1 VKRAIVVDDSA
12 LWGTQLREWLEAD
25 GDVEVIGVAADGESA
40 INLIS
45 RLRPDVATIDLR
57 LPGMSGLE
65 VVTQLMKRAPLPL
78 LVLTGDPTGDD
89 PELAF
94 EAIRRGA
101 LDLLLKPSMDDE
113 EAIRALRAHVRWLA
127 SVPVVRHLDRG
138 ESGHR
143 PGSEPAI
150 RVPEFLRPSADASRP
165 YEIRPSEV
173 RPSDVRPSDVRPN
186 DVRPAPAPPARART
200 SRAADDLPLVGIAAS
215 AGGPSALATVLG
227 SLPADLPACL
237 AIVQHLP
244 KGFAASFVSFLQAR
258 CALPVRLAAA
268 GLVPRA
274 GMVVL
279 APDGHHLELIDG
291 RFALTNGPPVE
302 GHRPS
307 GTVLLR
313 SFAHCG
319 NQAIGVVL
327 SGIGRDGADGLR
339 AMRDRHA
346 ITFAQDETSSVV
358 YGMPRAAVEEDAA
371 QQVLPVAEL
380 GDAITAAVACVRRWR
395 KP

>member
-1 VKRAIVVDDSA
+1 MKRAVVVDDSA
-12 LWGTQLREWLEAD
+12 IWGTQLCEWLEAD
-25 GDVEVIGVAADGESA
+25 GEVEVVGVAADGESA
-40 INLIS
+40 IDLIT

-65 VVTQLMKRAPLPL
+65 VVTQLMARAPLPL

-127 SVPVVRHLDRG
+127 GVPVVRHLDRG
-138 ESGHR
+138 EAGHR

-150 RVPEFLRPSADASRP
+150 RIPEFLRTGEAS
-165 YEIRPSEV
+165 
-173 RPSDVRPSDVRPN
+173 RPN
-186 DVRPAPAPPARART
+186 DVRLLDVRPPDLRPAPAPVPATRARA
-200 SRAADDLPLVGIAAS
+200 SRIADDAALVGIAAS

-244 KGFAASFVSFLQAR
+244 KGFAPSFVSFLQTR
-258 CALPVRLAAA
+258 CGLTVRLAEA
-268 GLVPRA
+268 GLAPRA

-291 RFALTNGPPVE
+291 RFALTSGPPVE

-313 SFAHCG
+313 SLAHCG
-319 NQAIGVVL
+319 SSAIGVVL

-339 AMRDRHA
+339 AMRERQA

-358 YGMPRAAVEEDAA
+358 YGMPRAAVEEGAA
-371 QQVLPVAEL
+371 QQVLPVGEL
-380 GDAITAAVACVRRWR
+380 GDAIAAAVLCVRRWR

>member
-1 VKRAIVVDDSA
+1 VKRAVVVDDSA
-12 LWGTQLREWLEAD
+12 IWGTQLREWLEAD

-40 INLIS
+40 IDLIT

-127 SVPVVRHLDRG
+127 GVPVVRHLDRG

-165 YEIRPSEV
+165 HE
-173 RPSDVRPSDVRPN
+173 VRPN
-186 DVRPAPAPPARART
+186 DVRPNDRPALPPTRART
-200 SRAADDLPLVGIAAS
+200 GRADDLALVGIAAS

-227 SLPADLPACL
+227 SLPAELPACL

-244 KGFAASFVSFLQAR
+244 RGFAPSFVSFLQTR
-258 CALPVRLAAA
+258 CALTVRLAEA

-279 APDGHHLELIDG
+279 APDDHHLELVDG
-291 RFALTNGPPVE
+291 RFALTSGPPVE

-313 SFAHCG
+313 SLAHCG
-319 NQAIGVVL
+319 SSAIGVVL

-358 YGMPRAAVEEDAA
+358 YGMPRAAVEEGAA

-380 GDAITAAVACVRRWR
+380 GDAITAAATCVRRWR

>member
-1 VKRAIVVDDSA
+1 MKRAVVVDDSA
-12 LWGTQLREWLEAD
+12 IWGTQLCEWLEAD
-25 GDVEVIGVAADGESA
+25 GDVEVVGVAADGESA
-40 INLIS
+40 IDLIT

-57 LPGMSGLE
+57 LPGISGLE
-65 VVTQLMKRAPLPL
+65 VVTLLMARAPLPL

-113 EAIRALRAHVRWLA
+113 EAIRALRSHVRWLA
-127 SVPVVRHLDRG
+127 GVPVVRHLDGKRG
-138 ESGHR
+138 DR

-150 RVPEFLRPSADASRP
+150 RVPEFLRAGADASRP
-165 YEIRPSEV
+165 Y
-173 RPSDVRPSDVRPN
+173 DVRPN
-186 DVRPAPAPPARART
+186 DVRPAPAVVPAPAPVGRTRA
-200 SRAADDLPLVGIAAS
+200 SRAADDPALVGIAAS

-244 KGFAASFVSFLQAR
+244 KGFAPSFVSFLQAR
-258 CALPVRLAAA
+258 CALTVRLAEA
-268 GLVPRA
+268 GLLPRA

-291 RFALTNGPPVE
+291 KFALTSGPPVE

-313 SFAHCG
+313 SLAHYG
-319 NQAIGVVL
+319 SQAIGVVL

-358 YGMPRAAVEEDAA
+358 YGMPRAAVEEGAA

-380 GDAITAAVACVRRWR
+380 GDAIAAAVTCVRRWR

>member
-1 VKRAIVVDDSA
+1 MKRAVVVDDSA
-12 LWGTQLREWLEAD
+12 IWGTQLREWLEAD
-25 GDVEVIGVAADGESA
+25 GDVEVVGVAADGESA
-40 INLIS
+40 IDLIS

-65 VVTQLMKRAPLPL
+65 VVTLLMARAPLPL

-127 SVPVVRHLDRG
+127 GVPVVRHLDRG

-165 YEIRPSEV
+165 YE
-173 RPSDVRPSDVRPN
+173 VRPN
-186 DVRPAPAPPARART
+186 DVRPAPAARARARDT
-200 SRAADDLPLVGIAAS
+200 AGDPVLVGIAAS

-244 KGFAASFVSFLQAR
+244 KGFAPSFVSFLQGR
-258 CALPVRLAAA
+258 CALTVRLAEA
-268 GLVPRA
+268 GLLPRA

-279 APDGHHLELIDG
+279 APDGHHLELVDG
-291 RFALTNGPPVE
+291 RFALTSGPPVE

-313 SFAHCG
+313 SLAHHG
-319 NQAIGVVL
+319 SSAIGVVL

-339 AMRDRHA
+339 AMRERQA

-358 YGMPRAAVEEDAA
+358 YGMPRAAVEEGAA

-380 GDAITAAVACVRRWR
+380 GDAIAAAVTCVRRWR

>member
-1 VKRAIVVDDSA
+1 MKRAVVVDDSA

-25 GDVEVIGVAADGESA
+25 GDVEVVGVAADGESA
-40 INLIS
+40 IDLIT

-57 LPGMSGLE
+57 LPGISGLE

-89 PELAF
+89 PDIAF

-113 EAIRALRAHVRWLA
+113 DAIRALRSHVRWLA
-127 SVPVVRHLDRG
+127 GVPVVRHLERG

-150 RVPEFLRPSADASRP
+150 RVPEFLRTSEASRP
-165 YEIRPSEV
+165 HDLRSHDLRPV
-173 RPSDVRPSDVRPN
+173 DVRPSDA
-186 DVRPAPAPPARART
+186 RPAHPPAPRGRT
-200 SRAADDLPLVGIAAS
+200 SRAAEDLPLVGIAAS

-227 SLPADLPACL
+227 SLPPDLPACL

-244 KGFAASFVSFLQAR
+244 KGFAPSFVSFLQSR
-258 CALPVRLAAA
+258 CALPVRLAET

-279 APDGHHLELIDG
+279 APDGHHLELNDG
-291 RFALTNGPPVE
+291 RFVLTSGPPVE

-313 SFAHCG
+313 SLAHCG
-319 NQAIGVVL
+319 SSAIGVVL
-327 SGIGRDGADGLR
+327 SGIGRDGADGLL
-339 AMRDRHA
+339 AMHERHA

-358 YGMPRAAVEEDAA
+358 YGMPRAAVEEGAA

-380 GDAITAAVACVRRWR
+380 GDAIASAVVCVRRWR

>member
-1 VKRAIVVDDSA
+1 MKRAVVVDDSA
-12 LWGTQLREWLEAD
+12 IWGTQLREWLEAD
-25 GDVEVIGVAADGESA
+25 GDVEVVGVAADGESA
-40 INLIS
+40 IDLIS

-65 VVTQLMKRAPLPL
+65 VVTLLMARAPLPL

-127 SVPVVRHLDRG
+127 GVPVVRHLQRS

-143 PGSEPAI
+143 LGSEPAP
-150 RVPEFLRPSADASRP
+150 RVPEFVHRSADASRP
-165 YEIRPSEV
+165 IDMRSTPSQA
-173 RPSDVRPSDVRPN
+173 SA
-186 DVRPAPAPPARART
+186 PAPAPRGRASRT
-200 SRAADDLPLVGIAAS
+200 ADDPVLVGIAAS

-244 KGFAASFVSFLQAR
+244 KGFAPSFVSYLQGR
-258 CALPVRLAAA
+258 CALTVRLAEA

-291 RFALTNGPPVE
+291 KFALTGGPRVE

-313 SFAHCG
+313 SLAQCG
-319 NQAIGVVL
+319 NSAIGVVL

-339 AMRDRHA
+339 AMRERHA

-380 GDAITAAVACVRRWR
+380 GEAIAAAVLCVRRWR

>member
-1 VKRAIVVDDSA
+1 VKRAFVVDDSV

-25 GDVEVIGVAADGESA
+25 GDLEVIGVAADGESA

-127 SVPVVRHLDRG
+127 GVPVVRHLERG
-138 ESGHR
+138 ESSHR
-143 PGSEPAI
+143 LGSEPANRI
-150 RVPEFLRPSADASRP
+150 PEFVRASADQSRP
-165 YEIRPSEV
+165 YEIRPYEIRPNDV
-173 RPSDVRPSDVRPN
+173 RPNDVRPSDVRP
-186 DVRPAPAPPARART
+186 ALARART
-200 SRAADDLPLVGIAAS
+200 SRAVDDLPLVGIAAS

-244 KGFAASFVSFLQAR
+244 KGFAPSFVSFLQAR
-258 CALPVRLAAA
+258 CALAVRLAEP

-274 GMVVL
+274 GMVAL
-279 APDGHHLELIDG
+279 APDGHHLELLDG
-291 RFALTNGPPVE
+291 RFVLTSGPPVE

-313 SFAHCG
+313 SLALCG
-319 NQAIGVVL
+319 SSAIGVVL

>member
-1 VKRAIVVDDSA
+1 VKRAVVVDDSV

-25 GDVEVIGVAADGESA
+25 GEVEVVGVAADGESA
-40 INLIS
+40 IDLIT

-65 VVTQLMKRAPLPL
+65 VVTHLMARAPLPL

-101 LDLLLKPSMDDE
+101 LDLLLKPCMDDE

-127 SVPVVRHLDRG
+127 GVPVVRHLDRG
-138 ESGHR
+138 EAGHR

-150 RVPEFLRPSADASRP
+150 RIPEFLRTGEAS
-165 YEIRPSEV
+165 
-173 RPSDVRPSDVRPN
+173 RPN
-186 DVRPAPAPPARART
+186 DVRPLDLRPPDLRPAPAPAPATRARASRT
-200 SRAADDLPLVGIAAS
+200 ADDAALVGIAAS

-244 KGFAASFVSFLQAR
+244 KGFAPSFVSFLQTR
-258 CALPVRLAAA
+258 CALAVRLAEA
-268 GLVPRA
+268 GLAPRA

-291 RFALTNGPPVE
+291 RFALTSGPPVE

-313 SFAHCG
+313 SLAHCG
-319 NQAIGVVL
+319 SSAIGVVL

-339 AMRDRHA
+339 AMRDRQA

-358 YGMPRAAVEEDAA
+358 YGMPRAAVEEGAA
-371 QQVLPVAEL
+371 QQVLPVGEL
-380 GDAITAAVACVRRWR
+380 GDAIAAAVACVRRWR

>member
-1 VKRAIVVDDSA
+1 MKRAVVVDDSA
-12 LWGTQLREWLEAD
+12 IWGTQLREWLEAD
-25 GDVEVIGVAADGESA
+25 GEVEVVGVAADGESA
-40 INLIS
+40 IDLIT

-57 LPGMSGLE
+57 LPGISGLE
-65 VVTQLMKRAPLPL
+65 VVTQLMARSPLPL

-113 EAIRALRAHVRWLA
+113 EAIRALCAHVRWLA
-127 SVPVVRHLDRG
+127 GVPVVRHLDRG
-138 ESGHR
+138 EAGHR

-150 RVPEFLRPSADASRP
+150 RVPEFLRTGDASRP
-165 YEIRPSEV
+165 YDVRGDLRSDIRV
-173 RPSDVRPSDVRPN
+173 DARVDVRPGDVRPTS
-186 DVRPAPAPPARART
+186 RTRA
-200 SRAADDLPLVGIAAS
+200 RAADDLALVGIAAS

-244 KGFAASFVSFLQAR
+244 KGFAPSFVSFLQGR
-258 CALPVRLAAA
+258 CGLTVRLAEA

-274 GMVVL
+274 GMVAL

-291 RFALTNGPPVE
+291 RFALTSGAPVE

-313 SFAHCG
+313 SLALCG
-319 NQAIGVVL
+319 SSAIGVVL

-358 YGMPRAAVEEDAA
+358 YGMPRAAVEEGAA

-380 GDAITAAVACVRRWR
+380 GEAITAAVACVRRWR

>member
-1 VKRAIVVDDSA
+1 MKRAFVVDDSV

-25 GDVEVIGVAADGESA
+25 GDLEVIGVAADGESA

-127 SVPVVRHLDRG
+127 GVPVVRHLERG
-138 ESGHR
+138 ESSHR
-143 PGSEPAI
+143 LGSEPANRI
-150 RVPEFLRPSADASRP
+150 PEFVRASADQSRP
-165 YEIRPSEV
+165 YEIRPYEIRPNDV
-173 RPSDVRPSDVRPN
+173 RPNDVRPSDVRP
-186 DVRPAPAPPARART
+186 ALARART
-200 SRAADDLPLVGIAAS
+200 SRAVDDLPLVGIAAS

-244 KGFAASFVSFLQAR
+244 KGFAPSFVSFLQAR
-258 CALPVRLAAA
+258 CALAVRLAEP

-274 GMVVL
+274 GMVAL
-279 APDGHHLELIDG
+279 APDGHHLELLDG
-291 RFALTNGPPVE
+291 RFVLTSGPPVE

-313 SFAHCG
+313 SLALCG
-319 NQAIGVVL
+319 SSAIGVVL

>member
-1 VKRAIVVDDSA
+1 MKRAVVVDDSA
-12 LWGTQLREWLEAD
+12 IWGTQLREWLEAD

-40 INLIS
+40 IDLIT
-45 RLRPDVATIDLR
+45 RLRPDVATVDLR

-127 SVPVVRHLDRG
+127 GVPVVRHLDRG

-150 RVPEFLRPSADASRP
+150 RVPEFLRASVDASRP
-165 YEIRPSEV
+165 YEVPRPTPPPV
-173 RPSDVRPSDVRPN
+173 
-186 DVRPAPAPPARART
+186 PARPRT
-200 SRAADDLPLVGIAAS
+200 GRATDDPALVGIAAS

-244 KGFAASFVSFLQAR
+244 KGFAPSFVSFLQAR
-258 CALPVRLAAA
+258 CALTVRLAEA

-291 RFALTNGPPVE
+291 KFALTSGPPVE

-313 SFAHCG
+313 SLAQG
-319 NQAIGVVL
+319 GSAAIGVVL

-358 YGMPRAAVEEDAA
+358 YGMPRAAVEEGAA

-380 GDAITAAVACVRRWR
+380 GDAITGAVTCVRRWR

>member
-1 VKRAIVVDDSA
+1 MKRAVVVDDSA
-12 LWGTQLREWLEAD
+12 IWGTQLREWLEAD
-25 GDVEVIGVAADGESA
+25 GDVEVVGVAADGESA
-40 INLIS
+40 IDLIS

-65 VVTQLMKRAPLPL
+65 VVTLLMARAPLPL
-78 LVLTGDPTGDD
+78 LVLTGDPTGED

-127 SVPVVRHLDRG
+127 GVPVVRHLQRS

-143 PGSEPAI
+143 PGSEPPI
-150 RVPEFLRPSADASRP
+150 RVPEFVHRSADASRP
-165 YEIRPSEV
+165 IDMRPT
-173 RPSDVRPSDVRPN
+173 
-186 DVRPAPAPPARART
+186 PAPAPAPAPRARAG
-200 SRAADDLPLVGIAAS
+200 RATDDSVLVGIAAS

-244 KGFAASFVSFLQAR
+244 KGFAPSFVSFLQGR
-258 CALPVRLAAA
+258 CALTVRLAEA
-268 GLVPRA
+268 GLAPRA

-279 APDGHHLELIDG
+279 APDGRHLELFDG
-291 RFALTNGPPVE
+291 KFALTNGPPVE

-313 SFAHCG
+313 SLAHYG
-319 NQAIGVVL
+319 NSAIGVVL

-339 AMRDRHA
+339 AMRERHA

-380 GDAITAAVACVRRWR
+380 GDAIAAAVHCVRRWR

>member
-1 VKRAIVVDDSA
+1 MKRAVVVDDSA
-12 LWGTQLREWLEAD
+12 IWGTQLREWLEAD

-40 INLIS
+40 IDLIT

-127 SVPVVRHLDRG
+127 GVPVVRHLDRG

-165 YEIRPSEV
+165 HE
-173 RPSDVRPSDVRPN
+173 VRPN
-186 DVRPAPAPPARART
+186 DVRPNDRPALPPTRART
-200 SRAADDLPLVGIAAS
+200 GRADDLALVGIAAS

-227 SLPADLPACL
+227 SLPAELPACL

-244 KGFAASFVSFLQAR
+244 RGFAPSFVSFLQTR
-258 CALPVRLAAA
+258 CALTVRLAEA

-279 APDGHHLELIDG
+279 APDDHHLELVDG
-291 RFALTNGPPVE
+291 RFALTSGPPVE

-313 SFAHCG
+313 SLAHCG
-319 NQAIGVVL
+319 SSAIGVVL

-358 YGMPRAAVEEDAA
+358 YGMPRAAVEEGAA

-380 GDAITAAVACVRRWR
+380 GDAITAAATCVRRWR